1 MCYNIY
7 TRTKQ
12 QTKERTEN
20 TMNKGG
26 FSWKTFFGI
35 TAAKRNF
42 ARKTGIPTS
51 KSGLEAKIGRTVL
64 NLLFGKK

>member
-1 MCYNIY
+1 
-7 TRTKQ
+7 
-12 QTKERTEN
+12 
-20 TMNKGG
+20 MNKGG

-51 KSGLEAKIGRTVL
+51 KSVLYQKIGRIIIQSI
-64 NLLFGKK
+64 FGKKR